1 MLSPMIQGTVQC
13 HKENVEILRTS
24 TLTGDMS
31 TTASYVLADRIIS
44 DVIHPLI
51 VADAILHLLEQM
63 TRIPKSKY
71 IRGFEHRLQ
80 FHYFQTMQT
89 LGVLDN
95 E

>member
-1 MLSPMIQGTVQC
+1 MLSSIIQGTVQC
-13 HKENVEILRTS
+13 HKENVKILRTS
-24 TLTGDMS
+24 AQTGDMS
-31 TTASYVLADRIIS
+31 TTASHVLADRIIS

-51 VADAILHLLEQM
+51 VADAILHLLEKM
-63 TRIPKSKY
+63 SRVPKSNY
-71 IRGFEHRLQ
+71 IKGFEHRLQ